1 MTKRDYYEILGI
13 KKNASKEEIKKA
25 YKKLAIKHH
34 PDKGGDAEKFKELS
48 EAYAVLSDD
57 GKRRTYDQFGHAGF
71 DQRYSKEDI
80 FRGANFDDLFRD
92 IFGNSGFGENIFETF
107 FGGRRSRVRRG
118 ADLRYDLEISFEEAA
133 FGVEKKIKI
142 PRLIECD

>member
-80 FRGANFDDLFRD
+80 FRGANFDEIFQD
-92 IFGNSGFGENIFETF
+92 IFGEAFGGGIFESF
-107 FGGRRSRVRRG
+107 FGGRRQR
-118 ADLRYDLEISFEEAA
+118 
-133 FGVEKKIKI
+133 
-142 PRLIECD
+142 